1 MSSDDIANLYRQFGG
16 SADNYKELGRDNVV
30 RQSRER
36 WPLLATVRAQDATR
50 PVRPV
55 VPGEILQSPAAGAFH
70 PAPMAMVFDESATA
84 RAASD
89 ARARALDVAPVA
101 PPAARPVQPAPVE
114 PVFTAPLDPIPEWV
128 QPAPPVAAPVPVAP
142 VAAVEPSY
150 AAVPA
155 APVAPQTVH
164 VPAAP
169 VAPVAP
175 QAAHAPAGT
184 ELQGLFARLARPVEP
199 AAPVDRSGSLLK
211 RLLKP

>member
-55 VPGEILQSPAAGAFH
+55 VPGEVLQSPAPGAFH

-84 RAASD
+84 RAAAD
-89 ARARALDVAPVA
+89 ARARALDVAPAEPVA
-101 PPAARPVQPAPVE
+101 PPAARPVQQVPVE
-114 PVFTAPLDPIPEWV
+114 PVFTAPLEPIPEWV
-128 QPAPPVAAPVPVAP
+128 QPAPPIAAPVPVAP

-155 APVAPQTVH
+155 AH
-164 VPAAP
+164 
-169 VAPVAP
+169 VAP